1 MTMPF
6 IQVAIALKTTLAA
19 ALAPDG
25 VKVRHH
31 RHRESS
37 QDELPCV
44 GIRIMSN
51 DPSDQG
57 QQTTSS
63 GLPEMVMEL
72 SIDLVIDMQLPAEV
86 EAPGDDASEDPTGY
100 GAPAAVMGKILDIL
114 FPGLDDGDTNTL
126 GGTTWDIRYDGTSP
140 DEAEAEPDYA
150 RMEERLVLF
159 YRVRADHPT
168 TLLIGD

>member
-6 IQVAIALKTTLAA
+6 IQVAIALKKELAA
-19 ALAPDG
+19 NIGMP

-37 QDELPCV
+37 TDEYPCV
-44 GIRIMSN
+44 ALRIMSN

-57 QQTTSS
+57 RETTND
-63 GLPEMVMEL
+63 GLPEDVMEL
-72 SIDLVIDMQLPAEV
+72 AIDVVIDMELTPEV
-86 EAPGDDASEDPTGY
+86 EAPDDDDSEDPTGY
-100 GAPAAVMGKILDIL
+100 GAPAVVMARILDIL
-114 FPGLDDGDTNTL
+114 FPGEDGDTNTL
-126 GGTTWDIRYDGTSP
+126 GGTTWSIRYDGTSP

-159 YRVRADHPT
+159 YRVRADRPT
-168 TLLIGD
+168 ELLLGS